1 LRISDLEQ
9 TCQTI
14 KESINSK
21 VYFAKK
27 KLTRLVIHL
36 GASEIDVGVER
47 LGLKHKEGGTGIDD
61 P

>member
-1 LRISDLEQ
+1 LQ
-9 TCQTI
+9 
-14 KESINSK
+14 
-21 VYFAKK
+21 K

>member
-1 LRISDLEQ
+1 VAYLEVEVFEVLILRISDLEQ

-27 KLTRLVIHL
+27 
-36 GASEIDVGVER
+36 S
-47 LGLKHKEGGTGIDD
+47 
-61 P
+61 